1 MTNEDKLHEV
11 DTFVAMCEDFM
22 HGKDGDDA
30 TKCRRLLAE
39 VIKDLIKLHQTTV
52 IGVVCECK
60 LTHTYC
66 DCIENNMCEECGK
79 PLKAN

>member
-1 MTNEDKLHEV
+1 MTNEDKLYEV

-39 VIKDLIKLHQTTV
+39 VIKDLSKFHQPTV
-52 IGVVCECK
+52 IKNEVAVCEHNK
-60 LTHTYC
+60 VGQEYL
-66 DCIENNMCEECGK
+66 GGAF
-79 PLKAN
+79 LKKMP